1 MKILVIN
8 SGSSSIKYK
17 LFDAAADALLCSG
30 LVERIG
36 LEGSRVRH
44 EVFAPAG
51 SAQEVVRV
59 QAVPDHQRGLAL
71 VAALLTE
78 PGIAVIQHPEEI
90 EAVGHRV
97 VHGGERFSRTVVIDD
112 AVLAVIRALIPYAP
126 LHNPANLQGIL
137 VAQQIFEQATQVA
150 VFDTAFHQTLP
161 PRAYRY
167 AIPNELYQEHGVRV
181 YGFHGTSHLFV
192 AGQTAA
198 FLGKPMAE
206 TTLISAHLG
215 NGASMAAIKNGQSM
229 DTSLGF
235 TPLPGLM
242 MGTRSGDLDPA
253 IIFYLAR
260 RLKMSIDEIDAL
272 LNKRSG
278 LLGVAGSSDLR
289 DVEAR
294 AAQGDANAELALEIY
309 TYRIKKYIG
318 AYLAALG
325 PIDALVFTAGVG
337 ENSALVRSRSC
348 AGLAHLG
355 IVLDEAKNEARAPG
369 IRAIHA
375 PQSQVQIL
383 VIPTNEELEIARQTL
398 AVLNAG

>member
-1 MKILVIN
+1 VI
-8 SGSSSIKYK
+8 
-17 LFDAAADALLCSG
+17 
-30 LVERIG
+30 
-36 LEGSRVRH
+36 
-44 EVFAPAG
+44 
-51 SAQEVVRV
+51 
-59 QAVPDHQRGLAL
+59 
-71 VAALLTE
+71 
-78 PGIAVIQHPEEI
+78 
-90 EAVGHRV
+90 
-97 VHGGERFSRTVVIDD
+97 IDD